1 MESWFA
7 NADAQLQA
15 LLVVVVA
22 AFLGGLIG
30 VERDL
35 AAKPVGIR
43 TLMLVAG
50 TSALL
55 MLLGLRF
62 SDPYA
67 VAGSAPEMRI
77 DPLRVIQAIVLGIG
91 FICAGTIIR
100 QRQGTHIEGLTTA
113 ATILLASAIGICTA
127 LGQVI
132 LAAGA
137 TVLSV
142 VILVSLR
149 RVDDR
154 LRRMHHQP
162 DVR

>member
-1 MESWFA
+1 MEYWFA
-7 NADAQLQA
+7 NADAQFQA

-35 AAKPVGIR
+35 ADKPVGIR

-62 SDPYA
+62 TDPYA
-67 VAGSAPEMRI
+67 VPGNAPDMHI
-77 DPLRVIQAIVLGIG
+77 DPLRVIQSIVLGIG

-100 QRQGTHIEGLTTA
+100 QRQGTHVEGLTTA
-113 ATILLASAIGICTA
+113 ATILLVSGIGICTA

-137 TVLSV
+137 TLLSIL
-142 VILVSLR
+142 ILVSLR
-149 RVDDR
+149 AVDDR
-154 LRRMHHQP
+154 LRRMRYTNH
-162 DVR
+162 DE